1 MKDHDLKPGDLVI
14 IRNQDVVESFVR
26 RGTLLD
32 ETLLGVLIDLEI
44 EDPDSPR
51 EDIWIVLV
59 NEQPYKMLRW
69 EFEPCNK
76 SGRVVV

>member
-1 MKDHDLKPGDLVI
+1 MKPGDLVI
-14 IRNQDVVESFVR
+14 IRNQDVVESLVLR
-26 RGTLLD
+26 DAQSD
-32 ETLLGVLIDLEI
+32 ETLLGVLIELEI

-51 EDIWIVLV
+51 EDVWIVLV
-59 NEQPYKMLRW
+59 NERLYKMLRW